1 MTLTAVL
8 LAGGESRRMGTEKAT
23 IVFNGEPLWLRQIKL
38 LRYLEPEEIL
48 VSARA
53 ERSWRPP
60 DTELVLDQTPS
71 RGPISG
77 LTAALARTRTSH
89 LVALGVD
96 MPFVTAAQL
105 RDLCHRHWKLHQSQP
120 MGVCL
125 LPKVFL
131 LQGWREV
138 FNDDFIETFLRR
150 LIPHMGREYG
160 QFDSR
165 KFSFRFHAI
174 EEDGVCMSRIVTSV
188 QDDCFHLR

>member
-23 IVFNGEPLWLRQIKL
+23 IVFNGEPLWQRQITL
-38 LRYLEPEEIL
+38 LRHLGPEKIL
-48 VSARA
+48 VSARE

-60 DTELVLDQTPS
+60 DTELVLDRAPP

-105 RDLCHRHWKLHQSQP
+105 QDLCHRANPGCGVVPTIGRRAEPLAA
-120 MGVCL
+120 MGASRASRTARDLRERSPRGEV
-125 LPKVFL
+125 VF
-131 LQGWREV
+131 R
-138 FNDDFIETFLRR
+138 
-150 LIPHMGREYG
+150 
-160 QFDSR
+160 
-165 KFSFRFHAI
+165 SFPLNRNFVDAP
-174 EEDGVCMSRIVTSV
+174 
-188 QDDCFHLR
+188 

>member
-23 IVFNGEPLWLRQIKL
+23 IVFNGEPLWQRQIKL
-38 LRYLEPEEIL
+38 LRHLGAEKIL

-53 ERSWRPP
+53 ERSWRPA
-60 DTELVLDQTPS
+60 DTELVLDQPPS

-105 RDLCHRHWKLHQSQP
+105 QHLCLRANAGCGVVPTIGGRAEPLAAVYPVEAYADFAAALAGTDWSLQPLVRRLADEGKVQLVKVSEVEAELYRSLNEPRDL
-120 MGVCL
+120 
-125 LPKVFL
+125 
-131 LQGWREV
+131 
-138 FNDDFIETFLRR
+138 TLRR
-150 LIPHMGREYG
+150 R
-160 QFDSR
+160 
-165 KFSFRFHAI
+165 
-174 EEDGVCMSRIVTSV
+174 
-188 QDDCFHLR
+188 